1 MTRTLTLLT
10 VLLLCG
16 CAINS
21 GLEAPQAELPEQWLN
36 QQQASA
42 ALLEQPQ
49 WWTQFHSDELDTLVK
64 QALQAN
70 TDLLAAAARVQQAD
84 AQLAQAGASLF
95 PSLGLSGSGSRS
107 GVIGESGST
116 DNYGLNANASYELD
130 LWGAIRNSRDAAS
143 ASLMASR
150 FSRDTVQLTVIA
162 SVVNTYLQLC
172 YLQNNLA
179 LSEENLALAEQLLAV
194 VQAKVDNG
202 AVSPQDLAQQKTV
215 VANQRAALPALR
227 QELRQTRYALAVLVG
242 EMPQTFQVTGGDL
255 MALNLPTVQAGL
267 PDQVLARRPDVAQSL
282 ASLMAADYQVAASR
296 ADYWPSITLTGSGGY
311 SSSAL
316 SSLLSGDALY
326 SLGLSLTQTLFDG
339 GARSARVDQA
349 RAAWQEQ
356 VAGYTGTLLTALQE
370 VEQSLG
376 NVQALGEQQQ
386 YRDEALRQAEQA
398 YRIAQARYRE
408 GATELTDV
416 LSAQSSFNS
425 TRQSSLDQALNQ
437 YQARVTLYRVL
448 GLGAAQEEPAKARG
462 ATS

>member
-1 MTRTLTLLT
+1 
-10 VLLLCG
+10 
-16 CAINS
+16 
-21 GLEAPQAELPEQWLN
+21 
-36 QQQASA
+36 
-42 ALLEQPQ
+42 
-49 WWTQFHSDELDTLVK
+49 
-64 QALQAN
+64 
-70 TDLLAAAARVQQAD
+70 
-84 AQLAQAGASLF
+84 
-95 PSLGLSGSGSRS
+95 
-107 GVIGESGST
+107 
-116 DNYGLNANASYELD
+116 
-130 LWGAIRNSRDAAS
+130 
-143 ASLMASR
+143 MASR

-448 GLGAAQEEPAKARG
+448 GLGAAQEEPAKTRG